1 MINKAIIFATNAHSK
16 QFRKGSNTP
25 YILHPLEAGIIVS
38 QITCDEDLICAAIL
52 HDVVEDTSITIEM
65 VKNEFNKRIADI
77 VLSESEDK
85 SRSWKE
91 RKAHTL
97 ESLKEEKS
105 EDIGIVALGDKLSNM
120 RAIHRDLQRIGDE
133 LWKVFNVTDK
143 NEHKWYYSGLVD
155 SLSYLYEYNEYQEF
169 KSLVYE
175 VFK

>member
-1 MINKAIIFATNAHSK
+1 MINKAIIFATNAHSN

-38 QITCDEDLICAAIL
+38 QITCDEELICAAIL
-52 HDVVEDTSITIEM
+52 HDVIEDTNITIEM
-65 VKNEFNKRIADI
+65 LKKEFNKRIADI

-85 SRSWKE
+85 SRSWKD
-91 RKAHTL
+91 RKSHTL
-97 ESLKEEKS
+97 ESLKIEKS
-105 EDIGIVALGDKLSNM
+105 EEIGIVALGDKLSNI
-120 RAIHRDLQRIGDE
+120 RAIHRDIQRIGDE

-143 NEHKWYYSGLVD
+143 NEHKWYYRGLVD

-175 VFK
+175 IFK

>member
-1 MINKAIIFATNAHSK
+1 MINKAIIFATNAHSN

-52 HDVVEDTSITIEM
+52 HDVVEDTNITIEM
-65 VKNEFNKRIADI
+65 LKNEFNERVADI

-85 SRSWKE
+85 SRSWKH

-97 ESLKEEKS
+97 KSLKEEKS
-105 EDIGIVALGDKLSNM
+105 EEIGIVALGDKLSNM
-120 RAIHRDLQRIGDE
+120 RAINRDLKRIGEE
-133 LWKVFNVTDK
+133 LWEVFNVNDK
-143 NEHKWYYSGLVD
+143 NEHKWYYTGLVD
-155 SLSYLYEYNEYQEF
+155 SLSYLCEYNEYQEF

-175 VFK
+175 IFK